1 MRPRTAQEKEVVAL
15 SATLPPISDKEID
28 EARRSHNHMYHSSA
42 SSWCDH
48 CGHVWKQDV
57 KSGSK
62 KNWYKC
68 PHCGTK
74 LYINKV
80 KRKTISHDSYYFA
93 LIQTCGGYQVVRSFM
108 CNRSS
113 RREIGIIHFECN
125 EVFQVWMKPG
135 CKNTYMARCVHFGTY
150 YVDSYKLS
158 SPITLKQFHHRY
170 ELHGYL
176 SKKIDLLPEA
186 KRNGRKS
193 IPYDVSYIP
202 LLEGVLQDPQ
212 IEILLKHKALNLVK
226 YHLKHRGIAKD
237 VFASIRV
244 ALRHGYKISDVD
256 CWVDMVDMLARCGK
270 DTRSP
275 RWICPEDV
283 KSAHDFAERMLN
295 RKTEKEEI
303 ARILKEDGEVMSRF
317 VERCGKWLGVEIV
330 SGDLT
335 IKPLQSLVD
344 FKREGDT
351 LHHCVFSNRYYD
363 REYTLILGARVNGV
377 RTETI
382 EVDTRDW
389 RVVQCRG
396 NNNQRSKHHDR
407 ILATVN
413 KNMNK
418 FRRVAL

>member
-15 SATLPPISDKEID
+15 SATLPPITEKEIE
-28 EARRSHNHMYHSSA
+28 EARRSHCHMYHSSA

-48 CGHVWKQDV
+48 CGYVWKEDV

-62 KNWYKC
+62 KDWYKC

-74 LYINKV
+74 LYIKKV
-80 KRKTISHDSYYFA
+80 QRKIISYDQYYFA
-93 LIQTCGGYQVVRSFM
+93 LVRVCGGYQVVRTFM
-108 CNRSS
+108 CKRSS
-113 RREIGIIHFECN
+113 RRQVGVIHWECD

-135 CKNTYMARCVHFGTY
+135 CRNTYMARRVNGMSM
-150 YVDSYKLS
+150 YVDSWS
-158 SPITLKQFHHRY
+158 MNTPMSLKDFHSRY

-176 SKKIDLLPEA
+176 AKKVELLPVV
-186 KRNGRKS
+186 KRNGLKT
-193 IPYDVSYIP
+193 IPYDVHYIP
-202 LLEGVLQDPQ
+202 LLEGVLNDPQ
-212 IEILLKHKALNLVK
+212 IEILLKHKAWNLIK
-226 YHLKHRGIAKD
+226 YHLNHRGIDKD

-244 ALRHGYKISDVD
+244 ALRRGYKISDVD
-256 CWVDMVDMLARCGK
+256 SWIDMVDMLNRCGK

-283 KSAHDFAERMLN
+283 KAAHDIADRMLK
-295 RKTEKEEI
+295 RKNEKEEL
-303 ARILKEDGEVMSRF
+303 ARILKEDGDVMTRF

-335 IKPLQSLVD
+335 IRPLQSLLD
-344 FKREGDT
+344 FKREGDE
-351 LHHCVFSNRYYD
+351 LNHCVFSNKYYD
-363 REYTLILGARVNGV
+363 REYALILGARVKGE

-382 EVDTRDW
+382 EIDTRDW

-396 NNNQRSKHHDR
+396 KNNGSSKYHDR

-413 KNMNK
+413 RNMNK

>member
-15 SATLPPISDKEID
+15 SATLPPISEKEIE
-28 EARRSHNHMYHSSA
+28 EARRSHNHMYHSNA

-62 KNWYKC
+62 KEWYKC

-74 LYINKV
+74 LYIRNV

-108 CNRSS
+108 CNRAS
-113 RREIGIIHFECN
+113 RREAGIIHWSCD

-135 CKNTYMARCVHFGTY
+135 CKNTYMARCVNIGTY
-150 YVDSYKLS
+150 YVDSWKMS
-158 SPITLKQFHHRY
+158 SPITLKQYHNRY

-176 SKKIDLLPEA
+176 SKKISLLPVV
-186 KRNGRKS
+186 KRNGLKS
-193 IPYDVSYIP
+193 IPYDIHYIP
-202 LLEGVLQDPQ
+202 LLEGVLNDPQ
-212 IEILLKHKALNLVK
+212 IEILLKHKAWNLVK
-226 YHLKHRGIAKD
+226 YHLKHRGIDKNI
-237 VFASIRV
+237 FASIRV

-256 CWVDMVDMLARCGK
+256 CWIDMVDMLKMCGK

-275 RWICPEDV
+275 RWICPEDL
-283 KSAHDFAERMLN
+283 KSAHDFAERILS
-295 RKTEKEEI
+295 RKTDKEAI
-303 ARILKEDGEVMSRF
+303 AQILREDGDVMKRF
-317 VERCGKWLGVEIV
+317 IERCGKWLGVEIV
-330 SGDLT
+330 SGDLI
-335 IKPLQSLVD
+335 IKPLQSLID

-363 REYTLILGARVNGV
+363 REDTLILGAKVNGV

-382 EVDTRDW
+382 EIDTRDW

-418 FRRVAL
+418 FRRAAI

>member
-15 SATLPPISDKEID
+15 SATLPPISEKEIE
-28 EARRSHNHMYHSSA
+28 EARRSHNHMYHSNA

-48 CGHVWKQDV
+48 CGHVWKQDI

-62 KNWYKC
+62 KEWYRC
-68 PHCGTK
+68 PHCGMK
-74 LYINKV
+74 LYVKKV
-80 KRKTISHDSYYFA
+80 SRKIISQDSYYFA
-93 LIQTCGGYQVVRSFM
+93 LVQTCGDYQVVRSFM

-113 RREIGIIHFECN
+113 RREVGIIYWSCN

-135 CKNTYMARCVHFGTY
+135 CKNTYMGRCVNMSSY
-150 YVDSYKLS
+150 YVDSWKLS
-158 SPITLKQFHHRY
+158 SPITIKQYHHRY

-176 SKKIDLLPEA
+176 SKHVDLLPVV
-186 KRNGRKS
+186 KRNGLKR
-193 IPYDVSYIP
+193 IPYDIHYIP
-202 LLEGVLQDPQ
+202 LLEGVLNDPQ
-212 IEILLKHKALNLVK
+212 IEILLKYKAWNLVK
-226 YHLKHRGIAKD
+226 YHLKHRGIEKD
-237 VFASIRV
+237 TFASIRV
-244 ALRHGYKISDVD
+244 ALRQGYKISDVD
-256 CWVDMVDMLARCGK
+256 CWVDMIDMLKRCGK

-275 RWICPEDV
+275 RWICPTDL
-283 KSAHDFAERMLN
+283 KSAHDLAERMLN

-303 ARILKEDGEVMSRF
+303 AQILKDDGEVMSRF
-317 VERCGKWLGVEIV
+317 VGRCGKWFGIEIV

-351 LHHCVFSNRYYD
+351 LHHCVFSGKYYD

-382 EVDTRDW
+382 EIDTRDW

-396 NNNQRSKHHDR
+396 NNNQRSKYHDR

-413 KNMNK
+413 KNMYK
-418 FRRVAL
+418 FRRVAI

>member
-1 MRPRTAQEKEVVAL
+1 MKPRTAQEKEVVAL
-15 SATLPPISDKEID
+15 SATLPPISEKEIE
-28 EARRSHNHMYHSSA
+28 EARRSHNHMYHSNA

-48 CGHVWKQDV
+48 CGHVWKQEV

-62 KNWYKC
+62 KEWYRC

-74 LYINKV
+74 LYIRNV

-93 LIQTCGGYQVVRSFM
+93 LIQACGGYQVVRSFM
-108 CNRSS
+108 CNRNS
-113 RREIGIIHFECN
+113 RREVGIIYWSCE

-135 CKNTYMARCVHFGTY
+135 CKNTYMARCVHYGTY
-150 YVDSYKLS
+150 YVDSYKMS
-158 SPITLKQFHHRY
+158 SPITLKQYHHRY
-170 ELHGYL
+170 DLHGYL
-176 SKKIDLLPEA
+176 SKKIDLLPVV
-186 KRNGRKS
+186 KRNGLKR

-202 LLEGVLQDPQ
+202 LLEGVLNDPQ
-212 IEILLKHKALNLVK
+212 IEILLKHKAWNLVK

-244 ALRHGYKISDVD
+244 ALRRGYKIKDAD
-256 CWVDMVDMLARCGK
+256 LWIDMVDMLNRCGK

-275 RWICPEDV
+275 RWICPDNLR
-283 KSAHDFAERMLN
+283 KAHDDADRMLA

-303 ARILKEDGEVMSRF
+303 AQILKDDGDVMSRF
-317 VERCGKWLGVEIV
+317 VGRCGKWLGVEIV

-363 REYTLILGARVNGV
+363 KEHTLILGARVKGL

-382 EVDTRDW
+382 EVDTMDW

-396 NNNQRSKHHDR
+396 KNNQMSKYHNR
-407 ILATVN
+407 ILSTVN

>member
-1 MRPRTAQEKEVVAL
+1 MVAL
-15 SATLPPISDKEID
+15 SETLPPITAKETE
-28 EARRSHNHMYHSSA
+28 EARRSHCYMHHSDA

-48 CGHVWKQDV
+48 CGHVWKQEV

-93 LIQTCGGYQVVRSFM
+93 LIQTCGGYQVVRTFM
-108 CNRSS
+108 CNRAS
-113 RREIGIIHFECN
+113 RREVGIIYWDCN
-125 EVFQVWMKPG
+125 EVFQVWMTPG
-135 CKNTYMARCVHFGTY
+135 CKIYMGRCVNMSAY
-150 YVDSYKLS
+150 YFDSWKMS
-158 SPITLKQFHHRY
+158 SPITMKKYHHRY

-176 SKKIDLLPEA
+176 SKKINLLPVA
-186 KRNGRKS
+186 KRNGLKR
-193 IPYDVSYIP
+193 IPYDVKYI
-202 LLEGVLQDPQ
+202 LLLDGVFNDPQ
-212 IEILLKHKALNLVK
+212 IEILLKHKAWNLIK
-226 YHLKHRGIAKD
+226 YHLNHRGIDKD

-244 ALRHGYKISDVD
+244 ALRHGYKITDTD
-256 CWVDMVDMLARCGK
+256 LWVDMVSMLSRCGK

-275 RWICPEDV
+275 RWICPADL
-283 KSAHDFAERMLN
+283 KSAHDLAEMMLN
-295 RKTEKEEI
+295 RKMEKEEI
-303 ARILKEDGEVMSRF
+303 TQILKDDGEVMSRF

-335 IKPLQSLVD
+335 IKPLLSLVD

-351 LHHCVFSNRYYD
+351 LHHCVFRGKYYD
-363 REYTLILGARVNGV
+363 REHTLILGARVNGV

-389 RVVQCRG
+389 RVVQCKG
-396 NNNQRSKHHDR
+396 DHNQKSKYHDR
-407 ILATVN
+407 ILSTVN

-418 FRRVAL
+418 FIRCV

>member
-1 MRPRTAQEKEVVAL
+1 MKPRTAQEKEVVAL
-15 SATLPPISDKEID
+15 SATLPPITEKEIE
-28 EARRSHNHMYHSSA
+28 EARRSHNHMYHSNA

-62 KNWYKC
+62 KEWYRC

-74 LYINKV
+74 VYIKNV
-80 KRKTISHDSYYFA
+80 KRKTLSHDSYYFA

-108 CNRSS
+108 CNRAS
-113 RREIGIIHFECN
+113 RRQVGIIYWSCD

-135 CKNTYMARCVHFGTY
+135 CKNIYMGRCVNMSTY
-150 YVDSYKLS
+150 YVDSWKMS
-158 SPITLKQFHHRY
+158 SPITLKKYHHRY

-176 SKKIDLLPEA
+176 SKKIDLLPVA
-186 KRNGRKS
+186 KRNGLKR
-193 IPYDVSYIP
+193 IPYDVHYIP
-202 LLEGVLQDPQ
+202 LLEGVLNDPQ
-212 IEILLKHKALNLVK
+212 IEILLKHKAWNLVK
-226 YHLKHRGIAKD
+226 YHLNHRGIEKD

-256 CWVDMVDMLARCGK
+256 CWVDMIYMLNRCGK

-275 RWICPEDV
+275 RWICPADL
-283 KSAHDFAERMLN
+283 KSAHDIAERLLN

-303 ARILKEDGEVMSRF
+303 AQILKDDGEVMSRF

-330 SGDLT
+330 SGDLA

-351 LHHCVFSNRYYD
+351 LHHCVFSGKYYD
-363 REYTLILGARVNGV
+363 REHTLILGARVNGV

-396 NNNQRSKHHDR
+396 NSNQKSKYHDR
-407 ILATVN
+407 ILSTVN

-418 FRRVAL
+418 FRQCV

>member
-1 MRPRTAQEKEVVAL
+1 MKPRTAQEKEVVAL
-15 SATLPPISDKEID
+15 SATLPPITEKQIE
-28 EARRSHNHMYHSSA
+28 EARRSHNHMYHSNA

-48 CGHVWKQDV
+48 CGYVWKQEV

-62 KNWYKC
+62 KEWYRC

-74 LYINKV
+74 LYIKNV

-93 LIQTCGGYQVVRSFM
+93 LVQACGGYQVVRSFM
-108 CNRSS
+108 CNRAS
-113 RREIGIIHFECN
+113 RREVGIVYWSCD

-135 CKNTYMARCVHFGTY
+135 CKNHYMARCVNIGTY
-150 YVDSYKLS
+150 YVDSWKMSTRL
-158 SPITLKQFHHRY
+158 TLKQYHHRY

-176 SKKIDLLPEA
+176 SKKISLLPIA
-186 KRNGRKS
+186 KRNGLRS

-202 LLEGVLQDPQ
+202 LLEGVLNDPQ
-212 IEILLKHKALNLVK
+212 IEILLKHKAWNLVK

-244 ALRHGYKISDVD
+244 ALRHGYKIQDAD
-256 CWVDMVDMLARCGK
+256 LWIDMVDMLNMCGK

-275 RWICPEDV
+275 RWICPDNLR
-283 KSAHDFAERMLN
+283 KAHDDADRMLA

-303 ARILKEDGEVMSRF
+303 AQILKDDGEVMSRF
-317 VERCGKWLGVEIV
+317 VGRCGKWLGVEIV

-363 REYTLILGARVNGV
+363 KEHTLILGARVKGL

-396 NNNQRSKHHDR
+396 KNNQMSKYHNR
-407 ILATVN
+407 ILSTVN